1 MTTRLKRIILSVNG
15 DDDQK
20 TIREF
25 VDNYLLAKESRE
37 LREHILATQPDVD
50 LTIVTSG
57 GKEVAIPIGLR
68 FFWPDFQ

>member
-1 MTTRLKRIILSVNG
+1 MILSVDG
-15 DDDQK
+15 KDESKD
-20 TIREF
+20 IREF
-25 VDNYLLAKESRE
+25 VDNYLLAIDSRAF
-37 LREHILATQPDVD
+37 RDHIKATQPDVD